1 MKEQSRLATELI
13 QNALLRGASKAQAVL
28 AVKSALG
35 ALDKPAYSANEE
47 QLLLDRVRDACVL
60 AKLDALAS
68 QVHRE
73 NDAPRLGGQTA
84 SVNPPASL
92 VRGKTGGQVASAN
105 TPSAS
110 PGKGVTPVAQ
120 SPIVPGV
127 FAADTVRALELLTKE
142 AQRKKTPAVRPP
154 KTSDLASSIQ
164 LGGHDVTKS
173 GGGRRLEIILTSAG
187 ARRI

>member
-28 AVKSALG
+28 AVKSVLG

-68 QVHRE
+68 QLHRE
-73 NDAPRLGGQTA
+73 NDAPRLGGQAA

-92 VRGKTGGQVASAN
+92 IRGKTGGAVAALNARPAADPGRGN
-105 TPSAS
+105 TPI
-110 PGKGVTPVAQ
+110 AQ
-120 SPIVPGV
+120 SPVVPGV

-142 AQRKKTPAVRPP
+142 AQRKKTPAVKPP

-164 LGGHDVTKS
+164 LGGHDVAKS
-173 GGGRRLEIILTSAG
+173 GRRLEIVLTSAG
-187 ARRI
+187 ARRV